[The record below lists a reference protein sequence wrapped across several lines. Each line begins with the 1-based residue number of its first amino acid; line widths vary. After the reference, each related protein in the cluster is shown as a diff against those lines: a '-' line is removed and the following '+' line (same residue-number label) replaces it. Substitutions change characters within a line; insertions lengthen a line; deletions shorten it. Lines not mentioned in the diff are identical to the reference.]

1 MEVERLLSLAIE
13 VGDGLDAAHSQGI
26 VHRDIKPANILVT
39 KRGHAKILDFGLA
52 KVTATLADKHGAEA
66 SATERISAEHLTSA
80 GTALGTVVYMS
91 PEQVLG
97 KALDARTDLFS
108 FGVVLYEMA
117 TGTLPFKGDTSGAIF
132 DAILHKGQVP
142 PLRLN
147 QELPAE
153 LDHIIAKAL
162 EKDRGMRPIL
172 KQAKAEYA
180 KLQ

>member
-1 MEVERLLSLAIE
+1 M
-13 VGDGLDAAHSQGI
+13 
-26 VHRDIKPANILVT
+26 
-39 KRGHAKILDFGLA
+39 
-52 KVTATLADKHGAEA
+52 
-66 SATERISAEHLTSA
+66 
-80 GTALGTVVYMS
+80 
-91 PEQVLG
+91 LG

-132 DAILHKGQVP
+132 DAILHKGRQSS

>member
-66 SATERISAEHLTSA
+66 SATESISAEHLTSP

-91 PEQVLG
+91 PEQVLR
-97 KALDARTDLFS
+97 KALDAGPTYFPLELCCMRWRLGRCHSKETHRERYLTRS
-108 FGVVLYEMA
+108 Y
-117 TGTLPFKGDTSGAIF
+117 TKGKSHRCG
-132 DAILHKGQVP
+132 
-142 PLRLN
+142 
-147 QELPAE
+147 
-153 LDHIIAKAL
+153 
-162 EKDRGMRPIL
+162 
-172 KQAKAEYA
+172 
-180 KLQ
+180 